1 MTVIGLCGGSG
12 SGKGTVARFFE
23 GYGIPSIDADA
34 VYRDITVPGGE
45 LIDKLAL
52 TFGAAILDENGG
64 LNRAALAKIVFDP
77 ANKTELDK
85 LNKITHEFVIRETVR
100 RINAFESEGYE
111 FVIFDAPLLF
121 ESGFNEKCGIIVSVV
136 ADKNVRIK
144 RITARDGIT
153 PERAEAR
160 IASQLSDEY
169 LIERS
174 DFVIY
179 NNGSEQ
185 ELSAQ
190 VASIA
195 NKILKR

>member
-45 LIDKLAL
+45 LIEKLAL
-52 TFGAAILDENGG
+52 TFGTAILDENGG

-160 IASQLSDEY
+160 IASQLLDEY

-179 NNGSEQ
+179 NNGSEH

>member
-12 SGKGTVARFFE
+12 SGKGTVARLFE
-23 GYGIPSIDADA
+23 GYGVPSIDADA
-34 VYRDITVPGGE
+34 VYRDITVPGSE
-45 LIDKLAL
+45 LIKKLAL
-52 TFGAAILDENGG
+52 TFGDSIIDKHGG
-64 LNRAALAKIVFDP
+64 LDRVALAKIVFDP
-77 ANKTELDK
+77 TNKSELDK

-100 RINAFESEGYE
+100 RIDVLGSEGCE

-121 ESGFNEKCGIIVSVV
+121 ESGFNEKCALIISVL
-136 ADKNVRIK
+136 ADKDIRIK

-160 IASQLSDEY
+160 IASQLSNEY

-185 ELSAQ
+185 ELAAQ
-190 VASIA
+190 VAPIA

>member
-1 MTVIGLCGGSG
+1 MDIIGLCGGSG

-45 LIDKLAL
+45 LIKKLAL
-52 TFGAAILDENGG
+52 TFGTAILDENGG

-136 ADKNVRIK
+136 ADKNVRIR

-169 LIERS
+169 LIARS

>member
-45 LIDKLAL
+45 LIEKLAL

-153 PERAEAR
+153 SERAEAR

>member
-45 LIDKLAL
+45 LIEKLAL

-85 LNKITHEFVIRETVR
+85 LNKM
-100 RINAFESEGYE
+100 
-111 FVIFDAPLLF
+111 
-121 ESGFNEKCGIIVSVV
+121 
-136 ADKNVRIK
+136 ADNYHSNTLYCDIMQCLKY
-144 RITARDGIT
+144 T
-153 PERAEAR
+153 
-160 IASQLSDEY
+160 LC
-169 LIERS
+169 
-174 DFVIY
+174 
-179 NNGSEQ
+179 
-185 ELSAQ
+185 
-190 VASIA
+190 IA
-195 NKILKR
+195 NFVTS

>member
-45 LIDKLAL
+45 LIEKLAL

>member
-45 LIDKLAL
+45 LIEKLAL
-52 TFGAAILDENGG
+52 TFGTAILDENGG

-160 IASQLSDEY
+160 IASQLLDEY

>member
-45 LIDKLAL
+45 LIEKLAL
-52 TFGAAILDENGG
+52 TFGTAILDENGG

>member
-45 LIDKLAL
+45 LIKKLAL

-121 ESGFNEKCGIIVSVV
+121 ESGFNEKCGIIISVV

-179 NNGSEQ
+179 NNGSEH

>member
-45 LIDKLAL
+45 LIEKLAL

-111 FVIFDAPLLF
+111 FVIFDVPLLF

>member
-12 SGKGTVARFFE
+12 SGKGTVARLFE
-23 GYGIPSIDADA
+23 GYGVPSIDADA
-34 VYRDITVPGGE
+34 VYRDITVPGSE
-45 LIDKLAL
+45 LIEKLAL
-52 TFGAAILDENGG
+52 TFGDSIINEHGG
-64 LNRAALAKIVFDP
+64 LDRAALAKIVFDP
-77 ANKTELDK
+77 ANKSELDR
-85 LNKITHEFVIRETVR
+85 LNKITHEFVIQETVR
-100 RINAFESEGYE
+100 RIDVFGSEGFE

-121 ESGFNEKCGIIVSVV
+121 ESGFNEKCAVIISVL
-136 ADKNVRIK
+136 ADKDIRIK

-153 PERAEAR
+153 SERAEAR
-160 IASQLSDEY
+160 IASQLSNEY

-185 ELSAQ
+185 ELAAQ
-190 VASIA
+190 VAPIA

>member
-12 SGKGTVARFFE
+12 SGKGTAARFFD

-34 VYRDITVPGGE
+34 VYRDITTPGSELLEKLVSIFGE
-45 LIDKLAL
+45 GI
-52 TFGAAILDENGG
+52 IDENGG
-64 LNRAALAKIVFDP
+64 LDRAALSKIVFDP
-77 ANKTELDK
+77 ANKSYHDK
-85 LNKITHEFVIRETVR
+85 LNKITHEFVISETIR
-100 RINAFESEGYE
+100 RINDFESKGYE

-121 ESGFNEKCGIIVSVV
+121 ESGFDSKCGIIISVV
-136 ADKNVRIK
+136 ADRDVRIR

-153 PERAEAR
+153 VERAESR

-185 ELSAQ
+185 ELKAR